1 MEALKLSTGRM
12 ATRLKYALPSA
23 QMVLSAVLLSRS
35 HHWRS
40 IFEPLNDM
48 PGPAPA
54 FTLLWSINAPISWV
68 LMFTYG
74 ALQKLWV
81 NVLLVAL
88 IGAFWYWIALNFES
102 WQERQTLSLF
112 RSLPLRF
119 AADLL
124 LIALGARIGWSAM
137 LGVGA
142 RFGWSVA
149 SSAMWDP
156 QSNII
161 RQLPWAWFIP
171 AALCVLVWS
180 SLVMFM
186 VGNDLV
192 RRVLSLRRVQVQ

>member
-1 MEALKLSTGRM
+1 MEALKLSTGGM

-23 QMVLSAVLLSRS
+23 QMVLSAVLLFWS

-40 IFEPLNDM
+40 IFEPINDM

-54 FTLLWSINAPISWV
+54 FTLLWSINAPISWLV
-68 LMFTYG
+68 MFTYG
-74 ALQKLWV
+74 LSHQVFANALA
-81 NVLLVAL
+81 VAL
-88 IGAFWYWIALNFES
+88 IGAFWYWIALNVES
-102 WQERQTLSLF
+102 WQQRKILCLF

-124 LIALGARIGWSAM
+124 LIALGARLGWSAM

-180 SLVMFM
+180 SMVMFM

-192 RRVLSLRRVQVQ
+192 RRVLSVRRVQVQ

>member
-1 MEALKLSTGRM
+1 MEPLKSSTGGV
-12 ATRLKYALPSA
+12 ATRLKYALPWT
-23 QMVLSAVLLSRS
+23 QIVLSALLLYWS

-40 IFEPLNDM
+40 IFEPIMDM

-54 FTLLWSINAPISWV
+54 FTLLWSINAPISWL
-68 LMFTYG
+68 LMATYG
-74 ALQKLWV
+74 ARQVLWANALQL
-81 NVLLVAL
+81 AL

-102 WQERQTLSLF
+102 WQQRKSLRLF
-112 RSLPLRF
+112 RSSHLRF
-119 AADLL
+119 GTDLL
-124 LIALGARIGWSAM
+124 LMALGARLAWSAM

-142 RFGWSVA
+142 RFQWSVA

-171 AALCVLVWS
+171 TALCVLTWS
-180 SLVMFM
+180 FTLMFI

-192 RRVLSLRRVQVQ
+192 RRVLSLRGVQVQ